1 MKFNMSLV
9 TNLVSVGVVGV
20 GYLIPS
26 SNPLANPI
34 RQIGLYATSGAV
46 TNWLAIYMLFEKIPG
61 LYGSGVIPSRFE
73 EFKLGIRNLIMEEF
87 FNRENV
93 QSFFDAQVASSSAA
107 MDAAPV
113 LEMVDFNAMF
123 ERLVAAILGS
133 PFGSMLGMFGG
144 AKALEPLRKPFEENV
159 REEIRHLI
167 SSPKLGEAIQKSI
180 NLPNRS
186 DEILEKVDGIVQKR
200 LGELTPA
207 MVKEIVQEMIR
218 EHLGWLVVWGGVLGG
233 LIGLVASMLL

>member
-1 MKFNMSLV
+1 MKINMSLM
-9 TNLVSVGVVGV
+9 TNLVSVGLVGV
-20 GYLIPS
+20 GYAIPS

-34 RQIGLYATSGAV
+34 RQIGLYAASGAI

-93 QSFFDAQVASSSAA
+93 QSFFDSQIANTSIAI
-107 MDAAPV
+107 DAGPV
-113 LEMVDFNAMF
+113 LEIVDFDAMF
-123 ERLVAAILGS
+123 ERLVAAIVNS
-133 PFGSMLGMFGG
+133 PFGGMLGLFGG

-159 REEIRHLI
+159 RQEIRQMVA
-167 SSPKLGEAIQKSI
+167 SPRLGEAIQKSI

-200 LGELTPA
+200 LSELSPA

-233 LIGLVASMLL
+233 LIGLIASLIL